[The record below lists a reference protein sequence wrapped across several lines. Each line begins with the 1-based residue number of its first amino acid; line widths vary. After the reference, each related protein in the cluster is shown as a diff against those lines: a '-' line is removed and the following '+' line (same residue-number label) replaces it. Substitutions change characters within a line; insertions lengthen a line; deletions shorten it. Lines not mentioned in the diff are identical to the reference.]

1 VVRLAA
7 SGGRKGAF
15 RNGWREARFARKI
28 GAMSDVIVLHAA
40 LAGQGGPGFEQAL
53 LERLPYAYRL
63 GLERRDAAARS
74 TSLQGLRLLAEGIL
88 SARGAAFDPSRLR
101 FPQGGKPFLEGGPQF
116 SISHSACRVA
126 VALSERCEVGLDIED
141 VGTRGRSRAD
151 LERWT
156 AVEASLKAL
165 GASLRRAAEVRL
177 SPDLA
182 TARMASSVVHLRPV
196 ALAADCIAML
206 ATREPVGR
214 VEVVRGQG
222 TGDRGQ

>member
-1 VVRLAA
+1 
-7 SGGRKGAF
+7 
-15 RNGWREARFARKI
+15 
-28 GAMSDVIVLHAA
+28 MSDVIVLHAA
-40 LAGQGGPGFEQAL
+40 LAGQGAPGFEQAL

-74 TSLQGLRLLAEGIL
+74 ASLQGLRLLAEGIL
-88 SARGAAFDPSRLR
+88 STRGAAFDPSRLR

-141 VGTRGRSRAD
+141 VGTRGRSRAE

-156 AVEASLKAL
+156 AVEAVLKAV
-165 GASLRRAAEVRL
+165 GSGLRQSAEVCL

-182 TARMASSVVHLRPV
+182 TAEFAGAIVHLRPL
-196 ALAADCIAML
+196 ALAPDCVATL
-206 ATREPVGR
+206 ATRERVGQ
-214 VEVVRGQG
+214 VEAEEWGG
-222 TGDRGQ
+222 G